1 MLDGRRGRV
10 EHSKFSF
17 EHQKSSKTA
26 AAGGARAARS
36 RRPRRGDQG
45 RRPWRRGPAQSRG
58 EPPGHG
64 RGARKRL
71 HRQEAMPCSAARS
84 GDRRATLR
92 TARKPA
98 TRKGNAVICCATAG
112 PPCNASNARVSARS
126 AYHASRKATRNRLW
140 WREGSRVLNPAV
152 LQCSSQSARPGPVLH
167 FFLMRRTSSSTV
179 CSPVVAIGILPRGG
193 EGEKPPA
200 SETIRCPHASASVMT
215 KRASL
220 KKCCLAR
227 RNRPPMVPKASR
239 RCLPRSANASSRR
252 RRRPAP
258 RQWGEI
264 LPRGWHNRD
273 VHSGERD
280 LRSRGAPG
288 GAGLGGHLEC
298 VVLQKHQSRAAW

>member
-71 HRQEAMPCSAARS
+71 HRQEAMPNSAARS

-98 TRKGNAVICCATAG
+98 TRKGNAVLCCATGG
-112 PPCNASNARVSARS
+112 PPCNATQCQSERQ
-126 AYHASRKATRNRLW
+126 KCL
-140 WREGSRVLNPAV
+140 SRVEEGNEEP
-152 LQCSSQSARPGPVLH
+152 
-167 FFLMRRTSSSTV
+167 
-179 CSPVVAIGILPRGG
+179 PVVARGVESAEPSGAAVLEPSGPPRPRLALLLDAADELLHRLLARGG
-193 EGEKPPA
+193 
-200 SETIRCPHASASVMT
+200 H
-215 KRASL
+215 
-220 KKCCLAR
+220 
-227 RNRPPMVPKASR
+227 
-239 RCLPRSANASSRR
+239 
-252 RRRPAP
+252 
-258 RQWGEI
+258 
-264 LPRGWHNRD
+264 
-273 VHSGERD
+273 RD
-280 LRSRGAPG
+280 L
-288 GAGLGGHLEC
+288 
-298 VVLQKHQSRAAW
+298 AAWGRR